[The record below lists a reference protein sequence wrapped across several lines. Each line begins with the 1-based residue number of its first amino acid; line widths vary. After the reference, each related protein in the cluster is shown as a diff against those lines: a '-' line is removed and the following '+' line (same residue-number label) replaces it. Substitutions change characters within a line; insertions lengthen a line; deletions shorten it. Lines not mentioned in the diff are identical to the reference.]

1 MLRFFYQW
9 RYRRAQ
15 RAGAYEIPDSGAVR
29 CQRQSN
35 FSNYLTQSSVR
46 GRQFARFELPR
57 RSKQGLRLLIVG
69 FMLLLFGWLICESVA
84 ALALFSR

>member
-15 RAGAYEIPDSGAVR
+15 RAGAFQIPDPSDTR
-29 CQRQSN
+29 HQRQSN

-57 RSKQGLRLLIVG
+57 RGKQGLRWLVVG
-69 FMLLLFGWLICESVA
+69 MILLFIGWLVCESVA
-84 ALALFSR
+84 ALALFTR